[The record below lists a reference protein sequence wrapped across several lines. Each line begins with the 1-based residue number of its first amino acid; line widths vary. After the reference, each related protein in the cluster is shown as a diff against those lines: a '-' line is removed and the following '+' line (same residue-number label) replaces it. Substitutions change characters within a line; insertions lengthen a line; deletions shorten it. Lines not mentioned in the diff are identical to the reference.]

1 MPAYAD
7 VSDVAARW
15 GKDPDTL
22 DAAITNLITVRLGD
36 AERMIKRRITDL
48 ETQTA
53 DEDFLAELKRVESEA
68 VLRLARNP
76 EGFLSEGD
84 GNYQYMLLQEIS
96 SGKLEILPDEWAAL
110 GVSTTGM
117 FFIDPNPVLAT

>member
-1 MPAYAD
+1 MAAYAD
-7 VSDVAARW
+7 VADVAARW

-22 DAAITNLITVRLGD
+22 DTALTTLINTRLAD

-48 ETQTA
+48 DTKVS

-76 EGFLSEGD
+76 EGYLSEGD
-84 GNYQYMLLQEIS
+84 GNYQYMLMQEIS
-96 SGKLEILPDEWAAL
+96 SGKLEILPDEWDSL
-110 GVSTTGM
+110 GVSTTGL
-117 FFIDPNPVLAT
+117 FFIDPNPVLST